1 MKKQVQVEFF
11 LESFRKHLGD
21 IEETLWGFYVKNHP
35 FRSRQS
41 TQQSFRPRKST
52 QETTRKK
59 THQAVEGKAPVLR
72 IICKGLENGL

>member
-1 MKKQVQVEFF
+1 MAVNFSEFHVKNNLCGKK
-11 LESFRKHLGD
+11 
-21 IEETLWGFYVKNHP
+21 TTYVKNHP

-41 TQQSFRPRKST
+41 TPQSFRPRKST

-59 THQAVEGKAPVLR
+59 THQPVEGKAPVLR